1 MTNLKTGRVIRTDA
15 KVCHVDVNGEI
26 LMAAPR
32 GALFENLGDVKNPIA
47 VGDSVEVDTSSEPAS
62 VEKVHDR
69 RNYLGRVASAHDPRE
84 QVLAANVDQLFI
96 FSSIAKPGFSSNRTD
111 RILAA
116 CTYHEIPAV
125 LILNK
130 IDLARGTEVEDI
142 RKTYEQIP
150 IRVLETC
157 ATEGKGLEEVRDLLQ
172 DKVTVLYGASGAG
185 KSTMINALEPDLN
198 LKVGKISKYW
208 STGKHT
214 TTFSQLHPLS
224 FGGWILD
231 TPGIR
236 VFRLFD
242 IKKAEVRDLFEEFE
256 RFQSKCKFP
265 NCTHDHEPDCA
276 IWDAVESLEIPA
288 SRYASYLELLA
299 DADPG
304 TAESDE
310 EYVEGEPIE

>member
-1 MTNLKTGRVIRTDA
+1 MVEIDA
-15 KVCHVDVNGEI
+15 STQP
-26 LMAAPR
+26 AAI
-32 GALFENLGDVKNPIA
+32 E
-47 VGDSVEVDTSSEPAS
+47 SVHP
-62 VEKVHDR
+62 R

-96 FSSIAKPGFSSNRTD
+96 FSSLAKPGFSSNRTD

-116 CTYHEIPAV
+116 CTYHEIPAT

-142 RKTYEQIP
+142 RATYERIP
-150 IRVLETC
+150 IRVIETC
-157 ATEGKGLEEVRDLLQ
+157 ATDGRGLDEVRDHLKDQ
-172 DKVTVLYGASGAG
+172 VTVLYGASGAG
-185 KSTMINALEPDLN
+185 KSTMINTLQPSLD

-214 TTFSQLHPLS
+214 TSYSQLHELD
-224 FGGWILD
+224 FGGWVLD

-236 VFRLFD
+236 VFRLYD
-242 IKKAEVRDLFEEFE
+242 IKKAEVRDLFAEFE
-256 RFQSKCKFP
+256 KFQSGCKFP

-276 IWDAVESLEIPA
+276 IWDAVEKSEIAP
-288 SRYASYLELLA
+288 SRYASYLELLE

-304 TAESDE
+304 VAEDDE
-310 EYVEGEPIE
+310 DYVEGDPVE